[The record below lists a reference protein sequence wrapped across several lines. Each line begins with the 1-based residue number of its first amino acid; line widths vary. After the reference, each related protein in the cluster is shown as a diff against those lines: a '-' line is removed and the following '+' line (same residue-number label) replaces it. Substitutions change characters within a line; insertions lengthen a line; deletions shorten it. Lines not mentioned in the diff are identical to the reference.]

1 MASMCF
7 SSSGVRGLFSLPP
20 AAARAEQW
28 PARIAMLQGMFLSV
42 ALKYS
47 SGMPYLPVVSLKPKI
62 PPPSLSVYGLS
73 LSNPMAEIP
82 QFPVMK
88 EVMPCLMKGL
98 K

>member
-1 MASMCF
+1 MCF
-7 SSSGVRGLFSLPP
+7 SSSGVRGLFSFPP

-28 PARIAMLQGMFLSV
+28 PASIAMLHGMFLSV

-47 SGMPYLPVVSLKPKI
+47 SGIPYLPVVFLKPKI
-62 PPPSLSVYGLS
+62 PPPNLSVLGLS
-73 LSNPMAEIP
+73 LSKPIAEIP
-82 QFPVMK
+82 QFPVIK